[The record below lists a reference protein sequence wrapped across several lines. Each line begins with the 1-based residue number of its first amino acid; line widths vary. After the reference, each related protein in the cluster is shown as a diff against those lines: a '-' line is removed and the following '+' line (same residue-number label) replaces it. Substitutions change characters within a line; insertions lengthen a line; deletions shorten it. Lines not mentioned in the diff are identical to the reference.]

1 MNGNEDFL
9 MILHFVDMYR
19 TSHLVGL
26 KPMGDLVFLGGLK
39 VFSANDC
46 LVQQSIVCEKVGC
59 LG

>member
-1 MNGNEDFL
+1 
-9 MILHFVDMYR
+9 MILHFVEMYR

-26 KPMGDLVFLGGLK
+26 KPMGDLVFLGALK

-46 LVQQSIVCEKVGC
+46 KVQQSIVCEKVGR